1 MISEQLVDLSRLQF
15 AATAMYH
22 FLFVPLT
29 LGMVW
34 LLVIMESVYVMTGNV
49 VWKDMTRFW
58 GKLFGINFA
67 LGVTTGITLEFQFG
81 TNWAYYSHYVGDIFG
96 APLAIEGLMAFFLES
111 TFIGLFFF
119 GWDRLSKTQH
129 LMVTTLMAVGTNLV
143 GAVDPDRQRLDAE
156 PGRRRVQLPD
166 HAHGDDRLLGRGV
179 QPRRAGQVRAHG
191 VGRLRDRRDVR
202 AVDFELVPAEGPRRR
217 VRQAQLPR
225 GRRPSAW
232 PASAQRDRAR
242 RRVRLHR
249 RRGAADQDGRARSHV
264 GDRARTR
271 PA

>member
-49 VWKDMTRFW
+49 IWKDMTRFW

-111 TFIGLFFF
+111 TMIGLFFF
-119 GWDRLSKTQH
+119 GWDRLSRTQH
-129 LMVTTLMAVGTNLV
+129 LLVTAPDGD
-143 GAVDPDRQRLDAE
+143 GHQPQRAVDFDCQRLDAE
-156 PGRRRVQLPD
+156 PGGRRVQLPD
-166 HAHGDDRLLGRGV
+166 HAHGNGGLLGRGV
-179 QPRRAGQVRAHG
+179 QPRCAGQVRAHR
-191 VGRLRDRRDVR
+191 VGRLCHRRDVR
-202 AVDFELVPAEGPRRR
+202 AVDLQLVPAQKPGCG
-217 VRQAQLPR
+217 VCQAQLSR
-225 GRRPSAW
+225 GRRLRPG
-232 PASAQRDRAR
+232 
-242 RRVRLHR
+242 L
-249 RRGAADQDGRARSHV
+249 GA
-264 GDRARTR
+264 
-271 PA
+271 